1 MSRAPRWLLS
11 RWVVV
16 PGTLLLLV
24 LGWNIHV
31 AANATGVV
39 RGRVVDSAGQPVAGA
54 TVLLFERSFVVNTE
68 KQRTTSDPRG
78 RFRFEGN
85 ASHAVQLQAE
95 APDGARSDRVTLR
108 LLFRAQDADLPS
120 PLVVEP

>member
-1 MSRAPRWLLS
+1 M
-11 RWVVV
+11 

>member
-1 MSRAPRWLLS
+1 MSVPRWLLS
-11 RWVVV
+11 RWAIV
-16 PGTLLLLV
+16 PGLLLLV
-24 LGWNIHV
+24 VVGWNVHV

-39 RGRVVDSAGQPVAGA
+39 RGLVVDAEGRPVAGA

-68 KQRTTSDPRG
+68 KQRTASDARG

-95 APDGARSDRVTLR
+95 APDGAARSERVTLR

-120 PLVVEP
+120 PLVVRP